1 MRGFVSF
8 VLPGVMA
15 GLAFAVLPAVAQQ
28 QDFSK
33 VEEQAT
39 PLGHD
44 MFAITGAGGNTTVA
58 VGSDAVI
65 VVDTQYAP
73 LYDRLKAKIAE
84 VSGGKPIR
92 YVIDTHYHGD
102 HTGGNASFAH
112 DGAVLV
118 AHENVGKRLANP
130 LQGMNGQTPPPA
142 PAEAMP
148 KENYSTDTHQVKI
161 AGVTVDLVHPA
172 PAHTD
177 GDSFVFW
184 KAANVIST
192 GDIVGSASY
201 PNIDVASG
209 GGIDGM
215 IAAVDYLLAHSDANT
230 RIVPGHGPVFDRAGL
245 MGYRQMLAT
254 ARERIAKAKA
264 SGMSEQQVAD
274 AHLLTDLDAKW
285 NSSGGPSRF
294 PRLVY
299 QSVH

>member
-1 MRGFVSF
+1 MKGFASF
-8 VLPGVMA
+8 VLPGVIA
-15 GLAFAVLPAVAQQ
+15 GLAFAAMPAIAQQ

-112 DGAVLV
+112 DGAILV

-130 LQGMNGQTPPPA
+130 LPGMNGQTPPPA

-148 KENYSTDTHQVKI
+148 KESYSGNSHQVKI
-161 AGVTVDLVHPA
+161 AGVTADLVHPM

-184 KAANVIST
+184 KTENVIST

-230 RIVPGHGPVFDRAGL
+230 KIVPGHGPVFDRTGL

-274 AHLLTDLDAKW
+274 AHLLADLDTKW

-299 QSVH
+299 QSIH

>member
-1 MRGFVSF
+1 MKGFVSF
-8 VLPGVMA
+8 IVVASAL
-15 GLAFAVLPAVAQQ
+15 AVLPALAQQ

-39 PLGHD
+39 PLGHN

-65 VVDTQYAP
+65 IVDTQYAP

-112 DGAVLV
+112 DGAILV
-118 AHENVGKRLANP
+118 AHENVAKRLANP
-130 LQGMNGQTPPPA
+130 LPGMTGQTPPPA
-142 PAEAMP
+142 PAEALP
-148 KENYSTDTHQVKI
+148 KESYSGDSHQVKI
-161 AGVTVDLVHPA
+161 AGVTADLVHPA

-201 PNIDVASG
+201 PNIDVAAG
-209 GGIDGM
+209 GGINGM
-215 IAAVDYLLAHSDANT
+215 IAAVDYLIAHADGST
-230 RIVPGHGPVFDRAGL
+230 RIVPGHGPVFDRNG
-245 MGYRQMLAT
+245 
-254 ARERIAKAKA
+254 KA
-264 SGMSEQQVAD
+264 SGMNEQQVVD
-274 AHLLTDLDAKW
+274 AHLLADLDAKW
-285 NSSGGPSRF
+285 NNPASAFGSRF
-294 PRLVY
+294 PRLIY
-299 QSVH
+299 QSVP